1 MSKKEIT
8 PRDILRLVADR
19 EIGLDDILV
28 IGNVENS
35 PAWKARGAWTSPVKI
50 RKKRE
55 GSYLVILEV
64 DTPSGELEG

>member
-1 MSKKEIT
+1 MSRKIT
-8 PRDILRLVADR
+8 PRDILRLIA
-19 EIGLDDILV
+19 EEKIELDDVLV

-50 RKKRE
+50 RKKLE
-55 GSYLVILEV
+55 GSHLVILEV